1 MKPILAVN
9 CGSSSLKRAVID
21 VDAQA
26 RLLDVRILELGSPE
40 CRIFVNE
47 ADGRACRCDDVAAAM
62 GLAIDE
68 IDRSPW
74 GASLAAVGHRI
85 VHGGA
90 EFSGPLLLDEAS
102 IAAITK
108 VSGLAPLHNTPALAA
123 VKAARQ
129 RLGSIPHVGV
139 FDTAFHA
146 TLPRRAREY
155 AIAPAQILALAASC
169 IQLAEAAALPVVGL
183 TAFHALFDIAQLLG
197 WQGILIRGAC

>member
-1 MKPILAVN
+1 MAWGRRSIVSIEGTLKPILAVN
-9 CGSSSLKRAVID
+9 CGSSSLKCAVID

-74 GASLAAVGHRI
+74 GASLVAVGHRI

-123 VKAARQ
+123 VRQ
-129 RLGSIPHVGV
+129 RAGDSARFPTSAYSILRFTQPCRDAHASTRSHRSWRSASAFGV
-139 FDTAFHA
+139 MAFTARV
-146 TLPRRAREY
+146 TR
-155 AIAPAQILALAASC
+155 
-169 IQLAEAAALPVVGL
+169 
-183 TAFHALFDIAQLLG
+183 T
-197 WQGILIRGAC
+197 